1 MATIKQMK
9 NLLNKELS
17 PPHSKMENMI
27 TKYNDQKVSVNFFSD
42 KYDDLLNQIKQ
53 SHEKVQQQ
61 KIELGKFSLLL
72 KLVRITFLNNKSFVS
87 CLNVINCY

>member
-1 MATIKQMK
+1 
-9 NLLNKELS
+9 
-17 PPHSKMENMI
+17 MENMI

-53 SHEKVQQQ
+53 SNEKVQQQ